1 MNREV
6 AARLVAAVLLALA
19 ACAAPVSGE
28 TLEEKLRQAGASVR
42 GLGSDL
48 SIFPITADSQMA
60 AWTLIAESKEG
71 GSLALARQLNHRM
84 DRAFKRRTVL
94 VVGGPYSS
102 LTREVVLDAL
112 ALNEGRALPGLVLV
126 YVGSAKSAREVR
138 TAAGALGIRLVQR
151 ELP

>member
-1 MNREV
+1 MNREIPV
-6 AARLVAAVLLALA
+6 SLVAAVLFALA

-28 TLEEKLRQAGASVR
+28 ALEEKLRQAGASVR

-48 SIFPITADSQMA
+48 SVFPITADSQMA
-60 AWTLIAESKEG
+60 AWTLAAESK
-71 GSLALARQLNHRM
+71 GSGLLPLARQLNHRM
-84 DRAFKRRTVL
+84 DRASKRHTML

-112 ALNEGRALPGLVLV
+112 ALNEGKALPGLVLV
-126 YVGSAKSAREVR
+126 YVGSAESAREVR
-138 TAAGALGIRLVQR
+138 TAAGALDIRFVQR